1 MAEPQGTGISEY
13 QMQTLSIL
21 SRINTAPRY
30 RSLVLRAAVLLAC
43 GLLNSVCLA
52 QNATSNPAARA
63 DAARSDQDKPLTT
76 NEREELLKLIHSL
89 QQRLDKLEAAQAT
102 TASTSLKP
110 TTTPVPTGEQ
120 VADTEKVADT
130 ETKEPDVVPP
140 TADTE
145 AKSQDKSDDKKLDG
159 RYTPNLGFRLANT
172 EW

>member
-1 MAEPQGTGISEY
+1 
-13 QMQTLSIL
+13 MQTLSIL

-52 QNATSNPAARA
+52 RNATSNPAARA

-120 VADTEKVADT
+120 VADTE
-130 ETKEPDVVPP
+130 TKEPDVVPP
-140 TADTE
+140 TAATE
-145 AKSQDKSDDKKLDG
+145 AKSQHKSDDKKLDG
-159 RYTPNLGFRLANT
+159 RYTSNLGFRLANT
-172 EW
+172 E